1 MDGLLAWLSLAV
13 VALLATAIAVAWWE
27 HRAGRAKV
35 SPTDTPPPRAVSIDV
50 PLDSTLAAGD
60 LAQRRATLDGA
71 LDRMAQPASAR
82 AAGDSKWPETQPM
95 IGSQLV
101 PLRQPPQTS
110 AH

>member
-1 MDGLLAWLSLAV
+1 MDGWLAWLGLTV

-27 HRAGRAKV
+27 HRAGRAQV
-35 SPTDTPPPRAVSIDV
+35 SPTDTPPPRAVNIDV

-71 LDRMAQPASAR
+71 LDRMAQSASAR

-95 IGSQLV
+95 IGAQLT
-101 PLRQPPQTS
+101 PIRQPPQTS